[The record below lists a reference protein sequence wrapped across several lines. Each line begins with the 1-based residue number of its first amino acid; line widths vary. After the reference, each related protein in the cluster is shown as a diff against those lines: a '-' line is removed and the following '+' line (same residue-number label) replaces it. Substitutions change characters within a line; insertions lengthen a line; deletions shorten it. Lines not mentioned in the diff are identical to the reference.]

1 MKKKQSY
8 THNIKS
14 IFFDFPLTL
23 ASNLCVAILWALQH
37 VPCLGFWLSCAR
49 DPSALQRPLR
59 GHPSPGPHCNL
70 GIDFCSPCPLI
81 NHQGRRC
88 IPKQAAVGG
97 KGQAVPLT
105 WPPKHLQEGFVQGEK
120 TTSVVWK
127 KKCLFLH
134 LLPEREICCDVF
146 LFFSL
151 ITLCC
156 ANILLEQRDCAS
168 ANLFLNVVITS
179 LPHEFINVQM
189 AMHFYR
195 QNWTSRKVQ
204 H

>member
-1 MKKKQSY
+1 MFYNWNWSKLERVHKRAGGKKNLYNFFTDEKKAELYSQY
-8 THNIKS
+8 KIH
-14 IFFDFPLTL
+14 FFDFPLTL
-23 ASNLCVAILWALQH
+23 ASFLCVAILQALQH

-120 TTSVVWK
+120 TTLVKMFISAFVAK
-127 KKCLFLH
+127 KGNML
-134 LLPEREICCDVF
+134 
-146 LFFSL
+146 
-151 ITLCC
+151 
-156 ANILLEQRDCAS
+156 
-168 ANLFLNVVITS
+168 
-179 LPHEFINVQM
+179 
-189 AMHFYR
+189 
-195 QNWTSRKVQ
+195 
-204 H
+204 